1 MSNYTHRTAPPN
13 NQDIWDG
20 VVFLIVLFNQSPDE
34 SLSYQT
40 LQKAL
45 VKITANYQII
55 LFDNTPKQSSYYTQD
70 NRIIFCSN
78 GKNSGLPIAYNFAAK
93 QALTDKRKY
102 LVIFD
107 QDSVVTTQYIHTLW
121 QELAKMTTNDAVLV
135 PNIVCKNKLISP
147 YILNSLGLARIQNTS
162 QQSPDLYAINSFS
175 VISVAAIEKI
185 GFFDTFYWL
194 DALDFHFFHR
204 VHCQNLHVKRLDIA
218 VEHNLSLINGN
229 MPSWRLYN
237 IAHYEMV
244 FYAECLEP
252 PAILVGLLKILARG
266 IKRHRD
272 LHGIR
277 GFLHYTHAALTGVVI
292 GLKRRHSRH
301 TVKT

>member
-78 GKNSGLPIAYNFAAK
+78 GENSGLPIAYNFAAK

-107 QDSVVTTQYIHTLW
+107 QDSVVTTQYIHTVW

-135 PNIVCKNKLISP
+135 PNIVCGVYMSGLR
-147 YILNSLGLARIQNTS
+147 LNIFTHFT
-162 QQSPDLYAINSFS
+162 ISFS
-175 VISVAAIEKI
+175 HDLS
-185 GFFDTFYWL
+185 
-194 DALDFHFFHR
+194 DFHHVEVWHFSYLFILFNFFHFVR
-204 VHCQNLHVKRLDIA
+204 KEDV
-218 VEHNLSLINGN
+218 
-229 MPSWRLYN
+229 
-237 IAHYEMV
+237 
-244 FYAECLEP
+244 
-252 PAILVGLLKILARG
+252 
-266 IKRHRD
+266 
-272 LHGIR
+272 
-277 GFLHYTHAALTGVVI
+277 
-292 GLKRRHSRH
+292 
-301 TVKT
+301 